1 MINNNNDY
9 YKKNLQVYLVTGGV
23 DTNQGALS
31 STELL
36 LPSATS
42 WTASADLPYPRYR
55 LRGATINNKVIVT
68 GTNIVCLMTIC
79 VMLDI
84 LFDKYCNT
92 LHNAGGQSSNDVLEF
107 SAEEQKWTNVG
118 SMLKK
123 REEHAVSVINYN
135 AIKAY
140 CN

>member
-1 MINNNNDY
+1 MSH
-9 YKKNLQVYLVTGGV
+9 LTFYL
-23 DTNQGALS
+23 
-31 STELL
+31 
-36 LPSATS
+36 
-42 WTASADLPYPRYR
+42 
-55 LRGATINNKVIVT
+55 
-68 GTNIVCLMTIC
+68 TNIAIH
-79 VMLDI
+79 
-84 LFDKYCNT
+84 YAT